1 MKFYGRTSE
10 IKALR
15 DIRARASRNAQFT
28 IVTGRRRIGKT
39 ELIDQALNDG
49 TQDYVYLLI
58 TKQLEKPLCT
68 ALQEE
73 VARALGNKVN
83 MMGTAERLIDIVR
96 TVFQAS
102 VDSPLT
108 LVIDEFQE
116 IDKIVEHYNKRPDF
130 FAGDKLDYLDM
141 DKGIISD
148 SVGLYRAYR
157 NPQLIRTVKDG
168 ILTFYAVGKKDKIE
182 ELLSLMI
189 GVGKKTAMGFGIVDR
204 WDVEEIEEDYTTE
217 HPKYGL
223 MRPIEVEKADKT
235 YDYPIMDYA
244 IRPPYWKTINQRLC
258 YVPVG

>member
-1 MKFYGRTSE
+1 MPKSKCVPLKVTAHLADGRFSSTDGIVMLDSILYHAWF
-10 IKALR
+10 IKHAPHVLEGVYKPEQIGYVGLPLVHLEDNR
-15 DIRARASRNAQFT
+15 WAASKA
-28 IVTGRRRIGKT
+28 
-39 ELIDQALNDG
+39 
-49 TQDYVYLLI
+49 VY
-58 TKQLEKPLCT
+58 
-68 ALQEE
+68 
-73 VARALGNKVN
+73 
-83 MMGTAERLIDIVR
+83 
-96 TVFQAS
+96 
-102 VDSPLT
+102 
-108 LVIDEFQE
+108 QE

>member
-1 MKFYGRTSE
+1 MPKSKCVPLKVTAHLVDGRFSSTDGIVMLDSILYHAWF
-10 IKALR
+10 IKHAPHVLEGVYKPEQIGYVGLPLVHLEDNR
-15 DIRARASRNAQFT
+15 WAASKA
-28 IVTGRRRIGKT
+28 
-39 ELIDQALNDG
+39 
-49 TQDYVYLLI
+49 VY
-58 TKQLEKPLCT
+58 
-68 ALQEE
+68 
-73 VARALGNKVN
+73 
-83 MMGTAERLIDIVR
+83 
-96 TVFQAS
+96 
-102 VDSPLT
+102 
-108 LVIDEFQE
+108 QE

-223 MRPIEVEKADKT
+223 MKPIEVEKADKT

>member
-1 MKFYGRTSE
+1 MPKSKCVPLKVTAHLVDGRFSSTDGIVMLDSILYHAWF
-10 IKALR
+10 IKHAPHVLEGVYKPEQIGYVGLPLVHLEDNR
-15 DIRARASRNAQFT
+15 WAASKA
-28 IVTGRRRIGKT
+28 
-39 ELIDQALNDG
+39 
-49 TQDYVYLLI
+49 VY
-58 TKQLEKPLCT
+58 
-68 ALQEE
+68 
-73 VARALGNKVN
+73 
-83 MMGTAERLIDIVR
+83 
-96 TVFQAS
+96 
-102 VDSPLT
+102 
-108 LVIDEFQE
+108 QE

-217 HPKYGL
+217 HPEYGL
-223 MRPIEVEKADKT
+223 MRPIEVEKSEKV
-235 YDYPIMDYA
+235 YDYPIMQYA
-244 IRPPYWKTINQRLC
+244 VKPPYWKPKNMRLC

>member
-1 MKFYGRTSE
+1 MSKSKCVPLKVTAHLADGRFSSADGIIMLDSILYHAWFIKHAPHVLEGIYKPEE
-10 IKALR
+10 IGFVGLPLKNLDGNRWAASKA
-15 DIRARASRNAQFT
+15 
-28 IVTGRRRIGKT
+28 
-39 ELIDQALNDG
+39 
-49 TQDYVYLLI
+49 VY
-58 TKQLEKPLCT
+58 
-68 ALQEE
+68 
-73 VARALGNKVN
+73 
-83 MMGTAERLIDIVR
+83 
-96 TVFQAS
+96 
-102 VDSPLT
+102 
-108 LVIDEFQE
+108 QE

-141 DKGIISD
+141 DKGIMSD

-168 ILTFYAVGKKDKIE
+168 ILTFYALGKKDKIE

-223 MRPIEVEKADKT
+223 MRPIEVEKAGKT

-258 YVPVG
+258 YVPI